1 MLGTIFIS
9 ACNTWSI
16 DKHNFGPMAHFIR
29 KYAVANGMEV
39 SDELFASLDDG
50 VEEISLDTL
59 TTAQFNQFVR
69 LSHSAL
75 GSMLQDQRLAAA
87 DRIALE
93 HVWSSLES
101 KLEIDPRYDGANFTP
116 LI

>member
-1 MLGTIFIS
+1 MLGKIFIS

-16 DKHNFGPMAHFIR
+16 ERSDFGPLAHFIR

-50 VEEISLDTL
+50 AEEIALDAL
-59 TTAQFNQFVR
+59 TPEQFNQFVR

-75 GSMLQDQRLAAA
+75 GSMLQDQRLPAA

-93 HVWSSLES
+93 HIWSSLES

>member
-1 MLGTIFIS
+1 MLGKIFIS
-9 ACNTWSI
+9 ACDTWSI
-16 DKHNFGPMAHFIR
+16 ERRDFGQLAHFIR

-50 VEEISLDTL
+50 VEEIALDTL
-59 TTAQFNQFVR
+59 TAEQFNQFVR

-75 GSMLQDQRLAAA
+75 GSMLQDQRLTPA
-87 DRIALE
+87 DRTALE
-93 HVWSSLES
+93 RVWSSLES
-101 KLEIDPRYDGANFTP
+101 RLENDPRYDNVNFTP